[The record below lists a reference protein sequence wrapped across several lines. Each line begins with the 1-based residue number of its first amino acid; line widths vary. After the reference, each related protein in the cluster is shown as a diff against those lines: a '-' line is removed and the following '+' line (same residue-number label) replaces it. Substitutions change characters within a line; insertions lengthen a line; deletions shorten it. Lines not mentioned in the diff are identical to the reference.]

1 MHFKPIS
8 TFTVLM
14 IGVVI
19 LARITAQAPADQIIF
34 PHVLHIEDMGM
45 DCGECH
51 EGIEISRSVSHSL
64 LPSMDFCQGC
74 HDGDTAPE
82 DCDVCHTQPDEADT
96 YTWRPTEGLIFPH
109 QNHIQNDISCQR
121 CHPGTAESEALVPR
135 LPPTMN
141 LCMNCHATPLSDAG
155 CFVCHT
161 TLKGKLPDT
170 HDLSWPETHGLF
182 TDATPGQECAV
193 CHQQTDCEACHAR
206 TQLEKRVHP
215 VNYEFQHAGDFLGFD
230 KDCGTCHA
238 MPQECQ
244 ICHLAKGVMPIGH
257 NSAGWVTQ
265 PGSEGGWHKEEALD
279 QPDYCM
285 ACHLPASDRTCLRCH
300 D

>member
-1 MHFKPIS
+1 MRFKPIS
-8 TFTVLM
+8 TFTMLV
-14 IGVVI
+14 IGGVI

-51 EGIEISRSVSHSL
+51 EGIEASQSVSHNL

-82 DCDVCHTQPDEADT
+82 DCDICHTQPDEADT
-96 YTWRPTEGLIFPH
+96 YTWQPTKGLIFPH
-109 QNHIQNDISCQR
+109 QNHIQNDVPCRQ
-121 CHPGTAESEALVPR
+121 CHPKTSEAEALTPRIVPN
-135 LPPTMN
+135 MN
-141 LCMNCHATPLSDAG
+141 LCMDCHTTPLTDAG
-155 CFVCHT
+155 CYACHA
-161 TLKGKLPDT
+161 TLKGKLPAT
-170 HDLSWPETHGLF
+170 HDASWPETHGLF
-182 TDATPGQECAV
+182 TDATLGPECAV
-193 CHQQTDCEACHAR
+193 CHQQTDCEDCHAR

-215 VNYEFQHAGDFLGFD
+215 VNYEFQHAGDFLGFNS
-230 KDCGTCHA
+230 DCGTCHA

-244 ICHLAKGVMPIGH
+244 ICHLAKGVMPISH
-257 NSAGWVTQ
+257 NSAGWATLTD
-265 PGSEGGWHKEEALD
+265 GGWHKEDALN

-300 D
+300 L